1 MRKKRYPIGGT
12 ERGRAVAKKTVLL
25 LLALVLGCA
34 ACFSE
39 VFRFEYVKGEKYH
52 IVSTVTENVT
62 INGRFVNK
70 NDILNK
76 IAVEV
81 RDAKDGTGY
90 HAAIFQA
97 STRLSG
103 SEGVYELNEDYASE
117 FWRDALGKYSI
128 DDKYFMPTVR
138 DVPLFPE
145 GDVAVGQSWT
155 AMGSEAHD
163 FRKDFG
169 VISAF
174 HFPFTVNYAYL
185 RNEEK
190 KGVDCAVISASYT
203 VFHKVSSVP
212 QTTKTY
218 PIRITGTSNQIL
230 WWDIAGKKIIYGEE
244 KFDIIFTLHTGDEV
258 EFSGDSRGE
267 LTEVKPLDREKVAR
281 EIQKELKDRKVEGA
295 TVRPDERGV
304 TITIENVN
312 FPPNSDTLMPAEQ
325 EKLRRIAEILKKYP
339 DRDILVTGHTAGVGG
354 YTEKQHQELSE
365 LRAKAAGDFLLSLG
379 ARKAEQM
386 TFQGMG
392 DRVPIGDNSTEEGRK
407 KNRRVEITIVEN

>member
-1 MRKKRYPIGGT
+1 M
-12 ERGRAVAKKTVLL
+12 AKKTVFF
-25 LLALVLGCA
+25 LLALVLGRA

-39 VFRFEYVKGEKYH
+39 VFRFAYTKGEKYH
-52 IVSTVTENVT
+52 ILSKVMEIVT
-62 INGRFVNK
+62 INGRFNSK

-76 IAVEV
+76 IALEV
-81 RDAKDGTGY
+81 RDVNDDAGY

-97 STRLSG
+97 STRSSG
-103 SEGVYELNEDYASE
+103 SEGVYELNEDYTSE
-117 FWRDALGKYSI
+117 FWRDARGKYTI

-145 GDVAVGQSWT
+145 GEVAIGQSWS
-155 AMGSEAHD
+155 AEASEAHD
-163 FRKDFG
+163 FRRNFG

-174 HFPFTVNYAYL
+174 HFPFTVNYTYL
-185 RNEEK
+185 RNEK
-190 KGVDCAVISASYT
+190 RNGIDCAVLSTSYT
-203 VFHKVSSVP
+203 IFYKVTSIP
-212 QTTKTY
+212 QAIETY
-218 PIRITGTSNQIL
+218 PVRITGTSNQNL
-230 WWDIAGKKIIYGEE
+230 WWDLAGKKIIYVEE
-244 KFDIIFTLHTGDEV
+244 NFDFIFTLKSGDEV
-258 EFSGDSRGE
+258 EYTGGSSSE
-267 LTEVKPLDREKVAR
+267 LIEAKPLDREKVTR

-312 FPPNSDTLMPAEQ
+312 FPPNSDSLMPAEQ

-365 LRAKAAGDFLLSLG
+365 LRARAAGDFLLSLG

-386 TFQGMG
+386 TFRGMG

-407 KNRRVEITIVEN
+407 QNRRVEITIVEN